1 MFPGSWRVRGSG
13 RQGRGKESRRAL
25 TDWEDGEQLRV
36 GLMIRFKTDLV
47 GLRVGGGKV
56 SCTQKCGRGWVLE
69 FQVRLSYKFLSKESV
84 VQKEWK

>member
-13 RQGRGKESRRAL
+13 QQGRGKESRRAL

-47 GLRVGGGKV
+47 GLRVGN
-56 SCTQKCGRGWVLE
+56 LA
-69 FQVRLSYKFLSKESV
+69 RLQAPTIESNSNLDGVVKLLVSV
-84 VQKEWK
+84 VKVHKLR